1 MVELLFPHILPEPPR
16 RTMKSVFSSVAAA
29 LLLAAGVS
37 AQLTINTPSVP
48 VLFHQNTFPY
58 RSTQPERRC
67 LPTSLD

>member
-1 MVELLFPHILPEPPR
+1 
-16 RTMKSVFSSVAAA
+16 MKSVFSSVAAA

-58 RSTQPERRC
+58 RSTQSERRC